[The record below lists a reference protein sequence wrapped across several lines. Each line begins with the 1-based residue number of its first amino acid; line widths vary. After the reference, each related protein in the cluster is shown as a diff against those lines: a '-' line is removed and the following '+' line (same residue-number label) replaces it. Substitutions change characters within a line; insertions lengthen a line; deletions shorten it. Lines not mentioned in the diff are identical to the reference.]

1 MTTTEARLIDE
12 VRQLKSAVQF
22 MASMLGTRLDRG
34 QLAERMGVHRNT
46 LTKRL
51 TTDRTMPRPGT
62 DGKWLLTEVIQW
74 ESSQRDRFGVSK
86 TSV

>member
-1 MTTTEARLIDE
+1 MTATEAQLIAE

-22 MASMLGTRLDRG
+22 MASMLGTRLDRA

-51 TTDRTMPRPGT
+51 CTDTSIPRPGK
-62 DGKWLLTEVIQW
+62 DGKWLLSEIIEW
-74 ESSQRDRFGVSK
+74 EQRHAA
-86 TSV
+86 